1 MKICWIGTG
10 VMGASMVKNC
20 IQNGHE
26 ANVYNR
32 TFSKAKAC
40 EEFGAKAYEN
50 LKDALEGCEAVFTI
64 VGYPKDVEEVYNTI
78 FETCPE
84 GTIAVDMTTS
94 APSLAVKLALEGK
107 KYGIEVLDAPVS
119 GGDTGARNG
128 TLSIMVGGDKA
139 AFDKV
144 VPLFE
149 CMGKNIVYMGK
160 AGSGQHTKMANQV
173 AIAGTIAAVNEAL
186 AYSKAAEL
194 DPDNVLAAISAG
206 AAGSWQMSN
215 NGPKMLKKDDSA
227 GFFIKHFI
235 KDMRLAQ
242 KEASDRGLKLEILDE
257 VLKIYEKL
265 SAEGCD
271 DFGTQSIY
279 RHFN

>member
-20 IQNGHE
+20 IMNGHE

-32 TFSKAKAC
+32 TFSKAKVC
-40 EEFGAKAYEN
+40 EQFGAKAFEN

-78 FETCPE
+78 FEVCPK

-94 APSLAVKLALEGK
+94 APSLAVKLAEEGK
-107 KYGIEVLDAPVS
+107 KYGIDVLDAPVS
-119 GGDTGARNG
+119 GGDTGAKNAS
-128 TLSIMVGGDKA
+128 LSIMAGGDKA

-144 VPLFE
+144 LPLFE

-186 AYSKAAEL
+186 AYSKAVDL
-194 DPDNVLAAISAG
+194 DPDNVLSAISAG

-215 NGPKMLKKDDSA
+215 NGPKMLKHDDFA

-242 KEASDRGLKLEILDE
+242 KEASDRGLKLEVLDE
-257 VLKIYEKL
+257 VLKIYEQL
-265 SAEGCD
+265 STEGCD

>member
-242 KEASDRGLKLEILDE
+242 KEASDRGLKLEVLDE

>member
-94 APSLAVKLALEGK
+94 APSLAVKLAIEGK

-128 TLSIMVGGDKA
+128 TLSIMVGGDKT

-242 KEASDRGLKLEILDE
+242 KEASDRGLKLEVLDE

>member
-10 VMGASMVKNC
+10 VMGASMIKNC

-40 EEFGAKAYEN
+40 EQFGAKAFEN
-50 LKDALEGCEAVFTI
+50 LKDALNGCEAVFTI

-78 FETCPE
+78 FEVCPK

-94 APSLAVKLALEGK
+94 APSLAVKLAEEGK
-107 KYGIEVLDAPVS
+107 KHGIEVLDAPVS
-119 GGDTGARNG
+119 GGDTGARNAS
-128 TLSIMVGGDKA
+128 LSIMAGGDKD

-144 VPLFE
+144 LPLFE

-160 AGSGQHTKMANQV
+160 TGSGQHTKMANQI

-186 AYSKAAEL
+186 AYSKAADL
-194 DPDNVLAAISAG
+194 NPDNVLSAISAG

-242 KEASDRGLKLEILDE
+242 KEASDRGLKLEVLDE
-257 VLKIYEKL
+257 VLKIYEQL

>member
-40 EEFGAKAYEN
+40 EQFGAKAFEN
-50 LKDALEGCEAVFTI
+50 LKDALNGCDAVFTI

-78 FETCPE
+78 FEVCPK

-94 APSLAVKLALEGK
+94 APSLAVKLAEEGK
-107 KYGIEVLDAPVS
+107 KHGIEVLDAPVS
-119 GGDTGARNG
+119 GGDTGARNAS
-128 TLSIMVGGDKA
+128 LSIMAGGDKD

-144 VPLFE
+144 LPLFE

-160 AGSGQHTKMANQV
+160 TGSGQHTKMANQI

-186 AYSKAAEL
+186 AYSKAADL
-194 DPDNVLAAISAG
+194 NPDNVLSAISAG

-242 KEASDRGLKLEILDE
+242 KEASDRGLKLEVLDE
-257 VLKIYEKL
+257 VLKIYEQL

>member
-94 APSLAVKLALEGK
+94 APSLAVKLAIEGK

-242 KEASDRGLKLEILDE
+242 KEASDRGLKLEVLDE

>member
-20 IQNGHE
+20 IKNGYE

-40 EEFGAKAYEN
+40 EEFGAKAFEN
-50 LKDALEGCEAVFTI
+50 LKDALVGCDVIFTI

-78 FETCPE
+78 FEVCPQ

-94 APSLAVKLALEGK
+94 APYLAVQLAEEGK
-107 KYGIEVLDAPVS
+107 KHGIEVLDAPVS
-119 GGDTGARNG
+119 GGDTGAKNAS
-128 TLSIMVGGDKA
+128 LSIMVGGNKE

-144 VPLFE
+144 LPLFE

-194 DPDNVLAAISAG
+194 DPDNVLSAISAG

-215 NGPKMLKKDDSA
+215 NGPKMLKHDDSA

-242 KEASDRGLKLEILDE
+242 KEASDRGLKLEVLDE
-257 VLKIYEKL
+257 VLKIYEQL

>member
-10 VMGASMVKNC
+10 VMGASMAKNC
-20 IQNGHE
+20 IAHGHE
-26 ANVYNR
+26 VQVYNR

-40 EEFGAKAYEN
+40 EEFGAKAFEN
-50 LKDALEGCEAVFTI
+50 LKDALQGVEAVFTI
-64 VGYPKDVEEVYNTI
+64 VGYPKDVEEVYNVI

-94 APSLAVKLALEGK
+94 APSLAVKLAEEGLK
-107 KYGIEVLDAPVS
+107 HGIHVLDAPVS
-119 GGDTGARNG
+119 GGDTGARNA
-128 TLSIMVGGDKA
+128 TLSIMVGGNKDA
-139 AFDKV
+139 YDKV
-144 VPLFE
+144 YPLFE

-186 AYSKAAEL
+186 TYSKAADL
-194 DPDNVLAAISAG
+194 DPDKVLSAISAG

-215 NGPKMLKKDDSA
+215 NGPKMLKKDNSA

-242 KEASDRGLKLEILDE
+242 KEASDRGLKLEVLDE
-257 VLKIYEKL
+257 VLKIYEEL

-279 RHFN
+279 RHFK

>member
-40 EEFGAKAYEN
+40 EQFGAKAFEN
-50 LKDALEGCEAVFTI
+50 LKDALNGCDAVFTI
-64 VGYPKDVEEVYNTI
+64 VGYPKDVEEIYNTI
-78 FETCPE
+78 FEVCPK

-94 APSLAVKLALEGK
+94 APSLAVKLAEEGK
-107 KYGIEVLDAPVS
+107 KHGIEVLDAPVS
-119 GGDTGARNG
+119 GGDTGARNAS
-128 TLSIMVGGDKA
+128 LSIMAGGDKD

-144 VPLFE
+144 LPLFE

-160 AGSGQHTKMANQV
+160 AGSGQHTKMANQI

-186 AYSKAAEL
+186 AYSKAADL
-194 DPDNVLAAISAG
+194 NPDNVLSAISAG

-242 KEASDRGLKLEILDE
+242 KEASDRGLKLEVLDE
-257 VLKIYEKL
+257 VLKIYEQL

>member
-40 EEFGAKAYEN
+40 EQFGAKAFEN
-50 LKDALEGCEAVFTI
+50 LKDALNGCDAVFTI
-64 VGYPKDVEEVYNTI
+64 VGYPKDVEEIYNTI
-78 FETCPE
+78 FEVCPK

-94 APSLAVKLALEGK
+94 TPSLAVKLAEEGK
-107 KYGIEVLDAPVS
+107 KHGIEVLDAPVS
-119 GGDTGARNG
+119 GGDTGARNAS
-128 TLSIMVGGDKA
+128 LSIMAGGDKD

-144 VPLFE
+144 LPLFE

-160 AGSGQHTKMANQV
+160 TGSGQHTKMANQI

-186 AYSKAAEL
+186 AYSKAADL
-194 DPDNVLAAISAG
+194 NPDNVLSAISAG

-242 KEASDRGLKLEILDE
+242 KEASDRGLKLEVLDE
-257 VLKIYEKL
+257 VLKIYEQL

>member
-10 VMGASMVKNC
+10 VMGASMAKNC
-20 IQNGHE
+20 IAHGHE
-26 ANVYNR
+26 VQVYNR

-40 EEFGAKAYEN
+40 EEFGAKAFEN
-50 LKDALEGCEAVFTI
+50 LKDALQGVEAVFTI
-64 VGYPKDVEEVYNTI
+64 VGYPKDVEEVYNVI

-94 APSLAVKLALEGK
+94 APSLAVKLAEEGLK
-107 KYGIEVLDAPVS
+107 HGIHVLDAPVS
-119 GGDTGARNG
+119 GGDTGARNA
-128 TLSIMVGGDKA
+128 TLSIMVGGNKDA
-139 AFDKV
+139 YDKV
-144 VPLFE
+144 YPLFE

-186 AYSKAAEL
+186 TYSKAADL
-194 DPDNVLAAISAG
+194 DPDKVLSAISAG

-242 KEASDRGLKLEILDE
+242 KEASDRGLKLEVLDE
-257 VLKIYEKL
+257 VLKIYEEL

-279 RHFN
+279 RHFK

>member
-10 VMGASMVKNC
+10 VMGASMAKNC
-20 IQNGHE
+20 IAHGHKVQ
-26 ANVYNR
+26 VYNR

-40 EEFGAKAYEN
+40 EEFGAKAFEN
-50 LKDALEGCEAVFTI
+50 LKDALQGVEAVFTI
-64 VGYPKDVEEVYNTI
+64 VGYPKDVEEVYNVI
-78 FETCPE
+78 FETCPK
-84 GTIAVDMTTS
+84 GTIAVDMTNS
-94 APSLAVKLALEGK
+94 APSLAVKLAEECIK
-107 KYGIEVLDAPVS
+107 HGIHVLDAPVS
-119 GGDTGARNG
+119 GGDTGARNA
-128 TLSIMVGGDKA
+128 TLSIMVGGNKDA
-139 AFDKV
+139 YDKV
-144 VPLFE
+144 YPLFE

-186 AYSKAAEL
+186 TYSKAADL
-194 DPDNVLAAISAG
+194 DPDKVLSAISAG

-242 KEASDRGLKLEILDE
+242 KEASDRGLKLEVLDE
-257 VLKIYEKL
+257 VLKIYEEL

-279 RHFN
+279 RHFK

>member
-94 APSLAVKLALEGK
+94 APSLAVKLAIEGK

-128 TLSIMVGGDKA
+128 TLSIMVGGDKT

-186 AYSKAAEL
+186 AYSKAAEV

-242 KEASDRGLKLEILDE
+242 KEASDRGLKLEVLDE

>member
-10 VMGASMVKNC
+10 VMGASMVRNC

-32 TFSKAKAC
+32 TFAKAKAC

-50 LKDALEGCEAVFTI
+50 LKDALKGCEAVFTI
-64 VGYPKDVEEVYNTI
+64 VGYPKDVEEVYSTI
-78 FETCPE
+78 FETCPA

-94 APSLAVKLALEGK
+94 APSLAIKLADEGK
-107 KYGIEVLDAPVS
+107 KYGIDVLDAPVS
-119 GGDTGARNG
+119 GGDTGAKNA
-128 TLSIMVGGDKA
+128 TLSIMVGGSKE

-144 VPLFE
+144 MPLFE

-186 AYSKAAEL
+186 AYSKAADL
-194 DPDNVLAAISAG
+194 DPQNVLAAISAG

-242 KEASDRGLKLEILDE
+242 KEASDRGLKLEVLDE

-265 SAEGCD
+265 SEEGCD